1 MTRVF
6 KSSRMAMLSLRWKKV
21 LRDLWINRSRSGLA
35 ILAMTI
41 GMMGASAVLC
51 AYSILV
57 RELDANYTK
66 TNPASATIV
75 TEAVNQALVNQVER
89 HPGVSAVQARGFFFA
104 RIQISEN
111 EWKPLVLFVIDDF
124 NAMRISKFEVEEG
137 AWPPRAGD
145 ILIERAA
152 LRVARRHVGDRVVV
166 RLPEE
171 ERKELRI
178 GGSVHDP
185 AQAPAWMEGV
195 VYGYVTRETLS
206 MLGNRAL
213 NEILLTVAE
222 RPFDKTH
229 IRTVAKSVT
238 DRMEIQGYR
247 IQRVD
252 VPEPRHHPHQTQ
264 LKALLFL
271 LQAFGGLAFV
281 LSTLLVVT
289 LINAIMAQQV
299 RQIGV
304 MKAIGARTCQMAGM
318 YLNGALLLGA
328 IALVIGL
335 PAGVGVARAYAGFAA
350 DMLNFDIMD
359 ASIPVWSYA
368 VLVLIGLLTP
378 VLAAAY
384 PVYRGSRITVR
395 EAITDYGILE
405 QPTTNRLV
413 DRVFGKVQWLSRP
426 VLLSLR
432 NTFRRQGRMALTLAV
447 LAIGG
452 AMFITALDVGAS
464 IKSTIGVFQNAM
476 RYDLKVTLSRPTPL
490 ATIEAAAGI
499 IPGVVKMEGW
509 AQARASLI
517 YDDGTDGNEFPVIGP
532 LPETDLLRLRVIE
545 GRWLSVADRNAL
557 VVNHIFMYREPHLK
571 VGDDIMLRMG
581 TQKTKWR
588 IVGVIRQVG
597 PPTAFANYAYL
608 ADLTNQ
614 NNLVTTL
621 PIVTKDRSIGTH
633 LATAKQLEGFF
644 AEAGIDVQDMV
655 SLYDIQK
662 ILEDHFVIL
671 TMLLLFMSVLIVVV
685 GGLGLMTIMSVQV
698 IERTREIGVMRA
710 IGASRHDLL
719 KIMTIEGLVIG
730 VLSWILAAM
739 LALPLS
745 KLVGDL
751 FGMIFLQTTLDY
763 AVSPVA
769 FLLWLGLVIAFSLIA
784 SFLPA
789 RSATRLTVRE
799 TLIYE

>member
-1 MTRVF
+1 
-6 KSSRMAMLSLRWKKV
+6 
-21 LRDLWINRSRSGLA
+21 
-35 ILAMTI
+35 
-41 GMMGASAVLC
+41 
-51 AYSILV
+51 
-57 RELDANYTK
+57 
-66 TNPASATIV
+66 
-75 TEAVNQALVNQVER
+75 
-89 HPGVSAVQARGFFFA
+89 
-104 RIQISEN
+104 
-111 EWKPLVLFVIDDF
+111 
-124 NAMRISKFEVEEG
+124 
-137 AWPPRAGD
+137 
-145 ILIERAA
+145 
-152 LRVARRHVGDRVVV
+152 
-166 RLPEE
+166 
-171 ERKELRI
+171 
-178 GGSVHDP
+178 
-185 AQAPAWMEGV
+185 
-195 VYGYVTRETLS
+195 
-206 MLGNRAL
+206 
-213 NEILLTVAE
+213 
-222 RPFDKTH
+222 
-229 IRTVAKSVT
+229 
-238 DRMEIQGYR
+238 
-247 IQRVD
+247 
-252 VPEPRHHPHQTQ
+252 
-264 LKALLFL
+264 
-271 LQAFGGLAFV
+271 
-281 LSTLLVVT
+281 
-289 LINAIMAQQV
+289 
-299 RQIGV
+299 
-304 MKAIGARTCQMAGM
+304 
-318 YLNGALLLGA
+318 
-328 IALVIGL
+328 
-335 PAGVGVARAYAGFAA
+335 
-350 DMLNFDIMD
+350 MLNFDIMD

-378 VLAAAY
+378 VLAAAF

-452 AMFITALDVGAS
+452 AMFISALNVGAS

-490 ATIEAAAGI
+490 ATIEAAAGT
-499 IPGVVKMEGW
+499 IPGAVKMEGW

-571 VGDDIMLRMG
+571 VGDDIVLRVG

-710 IGASRHDLL
+710 IGASRHDLF
-719 KIMTIEGLVIG
+719 KIITIEGLVIG